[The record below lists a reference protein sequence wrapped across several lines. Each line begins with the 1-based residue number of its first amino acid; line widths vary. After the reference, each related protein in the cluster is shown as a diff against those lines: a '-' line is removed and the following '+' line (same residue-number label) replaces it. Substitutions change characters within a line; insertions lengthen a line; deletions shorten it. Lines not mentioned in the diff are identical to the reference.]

1 MTTDEHVEQ
10 ARLFLAQADAEFAAG
25 DIMQASE
32 KLWGAASH
40 AVMAVA
46 QSEGMSCGS
55 HRAQRAVAE
64 KLASR
69 HCDPR
74 IAAGFALAG
83 KFHAN
88 SCHGFMG
95 PEDWLHESPLVRDF
109 TERVLASYPPTGRRD
124 SSPRSSPIEE
134 AVPKRGRVFFRYL
147 DGRGLR

>member
-25 DIMQASE
+25 DILQASE

-55 HRAQRAVAE
+55 QRAQRVVAE

-69 HCDPR
+69 RDDPR
-74 IAAGFALAG
+74 IAVGFAVAG

-88 SCHGFMG
+88 FYHGFME

-109 TERVLASYPPTGRRD
+109 TERVLAL
-124 SSPRSSPIEE
+124 
-134 AVPKRGRVFFRYL
+134 VPSNGSA
-147 DGRGLR
+147 G